1 MPKPNTMENHD
12 SCKCGNDKILQRTI
26 LDKAIVEGKFEIAS
40 NVLHDIGNA
49 VVGFSSYLNRIKQSL
64 ELDNSENLQ
73 QLSGFFETQQPALS
87 GALGEAKADAVVKVL
102 SGIVHTQKNNQA
114 DIGKSI
120 CEQEK
125 IITHIRQ
132 ILNIQRQYINGDDVS
147 EQKPLYMD
155 SLVNDCVSML
165 FASFTKRDIIVS
177 RDIPGNL
184 PLILGDHTRL
194 MQVILNI
201 LKNSIEAI
209 DFYAVEKTITVSVTY
224 DASALVLQVQ
234 DSGKGFDEITAN
246 KLFNRGF
253 TTKSSGSG
261 LGLHS
266 CRMIIEDHHGTIN
279 IASDGPGKGATT
291 TIKFNILPQ

>member
-1 MPKPNTMENHD
+1 MENQD
-12 SCKCGNDKILQRTI
+12 SCNCDKDKLLQRTI
-26 LDKAIVEGKFEIAS
+26 LDKAVVEGKFEIAS

-73 QLSGFFETQQPALS
+73 QLAGFFETQQPALS

-102 SGIVHTQKNNQA
+102 SGIVHTQKSNQA

-120 CEQEK
+120 GEQEK
-125 IITHIRQ
+125 IILHIRQ
-132 ILNIQRQYINGDDVS
+132 MLNIQRQYINGDDII
-147 EQKPLYMD
+147 ERKPLHIEGLLD
-155 SLVNDCVSML
+155 DCISMI
-165 FASFTKRDIIVS
+165 FASVTKRGITIS
-177 RDIPGNL
+177 RDAPGSL
-184 PLILGDHTRL
+184 PLVKGDHTRL

-209 DFYAVEKTITVSVTY
+209 DLYAVDKSIAITITHDDRTLS
-224 DASALVLQVQ
+224 LQIR
-234 DSGKGFDEITAN
+234 DTGKGFDEVTGS

-261 LGLHS
+261 LGLQS
-266 CRMIIEDHHGTIN
+266 CRMIVEDHNGTID
-279 IASDGPGKGATT
+279 ISSDGPGKGAVT
-291 TIKFNILPQ
+291 TIKFHILPK

>member
-1 MPKPNTMENHD
+1 MENQD
-12 SCKCGNDKILQRTI
+12 TCKCDKDKILQRTI
-26 LDKAIVEGKFEIAS
+26 LDKAVVEGKFEIAS

-73 QLSGFFETQQPALS
+73 QLAGFFETQQSALS
-87 GALGEAKADAVVKVL
+87 GALGDAKADAVVKVL
-102 SGIVHTQKNNQA
+102 SGIVHTQKTNQT

-120 CEQEK
+120 IEQEK

-132 ILNIQRQYINGDDVS
+132 ILNIQRQYINGDDIS
-147 EQKPLYMD
+147 ARKPLYLD
-155 SLVNDCVSML
+155 SLLNDCIAML
-165 FASFTKRDIIVS
+165 FASFTKRGITVS

-184 PLILGDHTRL
+184 PLIAGDHTRL
-194 MQVILNI
+194 MQVIMNI

-209 DFYAVEKTITVSVTY
+209 DVYAVDKSITVSVTY
-224 DASALVLQVQ
+224 DDQMLALQIQ
-234 DSGKGFDEITAN
+234 DSGKGFDVITAE

-266 CRMIIEDHHGTIN
+266 CKMIIEDHKGTIN
-279 IASDGPGKGATT
+279 IASDGPGKGAVT
-291 TIKFNILPQ
+291 TIKLNILSV

>member
-1 MPKPNTMENHD
+1 
-12 SCKCGNDKILQRTI
+12 
-26 LDKAIVEGKFEIAS
+26 
-40 NVLHDIGNA
+40 
-49 VVGFSSYLNRIKQSL
+49 
-64 ELDNSENLQ
+64 
-73 QLSGFFETQQPALS
+73 
-87 GALGEAKADAVVKVL
+87 
-102 SGIVHTQKNNQA
+102 
-114 DIGKSI
+114 
-120 CEQEK
+120 
-125 IITHIRQ
+125 
-132 ILNIQRQYINGDDVS
+132 
-147 EQKPLYMD
+147 MD
-155 SLVNDCVSML
+155 SLVNDCISML
-165 FASFTKRDIIVS
+165 FASFTKRDITVS

-224 DASALVLQVQ
+224 DASTLVLQVQ

-261 LGLHS
+261 LGLRS

-291 TIKFNILPQ
+291 TIKFNILSK